1 MKGEMLTKVH
11 ACKSEKDLSQI
22 LESESALIFK
32 HSTACGSSARAY
44 DEMKLFA
51 HRPLSIPVHMIRVIE
66 ERALSRRVE
75 ELLGVEHESPQVIR
89 VKNGRALWSL
99 SHSDITVE
107 AVQEKLARES

>member
-1 MKGEMLTKVH
+1 MTKVH
-11 ACKSEKDLSQI
+11 PCKSEKDLTKI
-22 LESESALIFK
+22 LESESALLFK

-51 HRPLSIPVHMIRVIE
+51 HRPLAIPVHMIRVIE
-66 ERALSRRVE
+66 ERALSKRAAEV
-75 ELLGVEHESPQVIR
+75 LGVEHESPQLIR

-107 AVQEKLARES
+107 SVLERLAHES